1 MNDTELKRFL
11 DEYSDHE
18 KEIQRYIGVYLSGL
32 VLVIGWI
39 IANASST
46 TANLQIKLVGNSGL
60 DIFLALMLCFIN
72 AVFIVF
78 LIFKGFLIQEVMQ
91 FVIKYTDPES
101 ALIKWEEWRRG
112 AWSITA
118 GIRPGYYSLII
129 SIPAIAGISIEFI
142 VGYLLWYGD
151 FKAVKYLKSFLNIA
165 GAIDILLVLLYFC
178 IAFTYFKIQKK
189 TNRQWDQILKEK
201 RAQSPARAQLLE

>member
-165 GAIDILLVLLYFC
+165 G
-178 IAFTYFKIQKK
+178 
-189 TNRQWDQILKEK
+189 
-201 RAQSPARAQLLE
+201 